1 MVGEE
6 GKEKVKEIGAVGNP
20 YKVPSRASSC
30 SQVRGRQKL
39 EKKVEAPKVLRV
51 GTRSS

>member
-6 GKEKVKEIGAVGNP
+6 GKEKVKEIGAVGTP
-20 YKVPSRASSC
+20 KVPSRASSC